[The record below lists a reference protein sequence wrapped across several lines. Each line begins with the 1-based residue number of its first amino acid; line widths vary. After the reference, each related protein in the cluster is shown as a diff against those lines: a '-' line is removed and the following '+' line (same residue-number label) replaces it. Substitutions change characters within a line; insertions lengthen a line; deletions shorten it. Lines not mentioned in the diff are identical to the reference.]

1 MTYLK
6 FGHPANRNINKFLD
20 SFINE
25 LPTEKNFF
33 PAVNIDE
40 SNDSYYLSFMAPGRK
55 KEDFKI
61 TVDKNILTVSYDSP
75 ADEQDENKQDENKKE
90 IRREFSLQPFK
101 RTFTLDEKVAA
112 DTIKASY
119 ENGILLVNLPKK
131 EEVKIKPKEITI
143 Q

>member
-6 FGHPANRNINKFLD
+6 FSHPATRNVNTFLD
-20 SFINE
+20 SFIDE
-25 LPTEKNFF
+25 LPKDLNFF

-40 SNDSYYLSFMAPGRK
+40 SDESFHLSFIAPGRK

-61 TVDKNILTVSYDSP
+61 IVEKNVLTVSYDLP
-75 ADEQDENKQDENKKE
+75 ADQKSENLKQIRKE
-90 IRREFSLQPFK
+90 FTLQPFK
-101 RTFTLDEKVAA
+101 RTFTLDEKVEVG
-112 DTIKASY
+112 DIKASY

-131 EEVKIKPKEITI
+131 EQVKIKPKEITI